1 MLTTTD
7 FLTATFWGIG
17 LTIAFGILAGLAF
30 LFQWG
35 LRFRLVGVTGFMGV
49 LTGGLFALS
58 LVPFSHTII
67 PGAVLYNVVF
77 DNGGAQAVI
86 SVPST
91 ITEPALEAT
100 LKQAAA
106 DLFSYGRV
114 GSQLVVRARTIV
126 HPQPDVSQL
135 LVLGQATG
143 LLGKRS
149 DSQLNIELYRD
160 NLTQLHATGNG

>member
-1 MLTTTD
+1 MLTTSD

-17 LTIAFGILAGLAF
+17 LTIAAGILAGLGF

-35 LRFRLVGVTGFMGV
+35 VRFRLVGVTGFMGV

-58 LVPFSHTII
+58 VVPFSHTVI

-77 DNGGAQAVI
+77 DNGGTQAVI
-86 SVPST
+86 SVPPT
-91 ITEPALEAT
+91 ITKTALEAT
-100 LKQAAA
+100 LQQAAA

-126 HPQPDVSQL
+126 HPQPGVSQP

-143 LLGKRS
+143 LLGQRS
-149 DSQLNIELYRD
+149 DKQLAIELYPD
-160 NLTQLHATGNG
+160 NLARLSDGNG